1 MWGRLRTR
9 VRTRLLFRSARRLAL
24 LMGVG
29 VALLIEG
36 LAALAAEEV
45 AHTIWDG

>member
-1 MWGRLRTR
+1 MLDRLVGRRT
-9 VRTRLLFRSARRLAL
+9 AGRLAL

-45 AHTIWDG
+45 AHSE

>member
-1 MWGRLRTR
+1 MLDRLVDRRTAGRLT
-9 VRTRLLFRSARRLAL
+9 L

-45 AHTIWDG
+45 AHPE

>member
-1 MWGRLRTR
+1 MLDRCRRLRT
-9 VRTRLLFRSARRLAL
+9 AGRLAL

-29 VALLIEG
+29 VALLIKG

-45 AHTIWDG
+45 AHSE